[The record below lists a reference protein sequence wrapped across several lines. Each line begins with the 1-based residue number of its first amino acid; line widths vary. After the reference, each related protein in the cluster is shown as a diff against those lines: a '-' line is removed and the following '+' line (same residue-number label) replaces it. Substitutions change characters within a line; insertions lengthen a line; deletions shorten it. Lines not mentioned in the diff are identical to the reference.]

1 MLRKWTKIFRRT
13 KQDITKGRRTY
24 WPTYN
29 RPTNPPAPWQTRN
42 FGPRIEQDAHLEKH
56 MSRQSETVK
65 KSRLLNAICD
75 HPSLCLPSVF
85 VFKSSF
91 IVASGLGEQGA
102 VTTSRGKTQGT
113 RHDTLH
119 DLGLIA
125 FCLKMNSVPTHI
137 TLVTDH
143 LERESPGRLSNM
155 NHWNVIAS

>member
-1 MLRKWTKIFRRT
+1 M
-13 KQDITKGRRTY
+13 GA
-24 WPTYN
+24 PTDLPTTD
-29 RPTNPPAPWQTRN
+29 RPTHPPLDRPGISDHGLNKMRTWKN
-42 FGPRIEQDAHLEKH
+42 

-155 NHWNVIAS
+155 NH